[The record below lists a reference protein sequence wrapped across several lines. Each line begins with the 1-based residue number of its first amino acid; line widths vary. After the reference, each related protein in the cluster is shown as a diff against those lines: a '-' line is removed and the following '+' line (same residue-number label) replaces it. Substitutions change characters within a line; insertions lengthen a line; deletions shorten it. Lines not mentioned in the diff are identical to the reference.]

1 MARLSRSDAED
12 ILYMEARLLDE
23 RRYEQWL
30 GLFSA
35 DSMYWVPANGDGV
48 DPNREVAIVYDDIT
62 RLTGRIERL
71 TSGGAHAQSP
81 PSKTRRI
88 VSNVQIEESSEDAA
102 TVLCTF
108 IMYELRRSKER
119 VFAGRGEYRMRC
131 EDGRWKITGKKAIL
145 VNNAE
150 VIDNL
155 TFIV

>member
-1 MARLSRSDAED
+1 MARLNRSEAED
-12 ILYMEARLLDE
+12 IIYMEARLLDE

-30 GLFSA
+30 GMFTA
-35 DSMYWVPANGDGV
+35 DATYWVPANGEGV
-48 DPNREVAIVYDDIT
+48 DPAREVAIVYDDIP

-81 PSKTRRI
+81 PSKTRRV

-102 TVLCTF
+102 TVLCAF

-131 EDGRWKITGKKAIL
+131 ENGRWKLASKKAIL

>member
-1 MARLSRSDAED
+1 MAILNRSEAED
-12 ILYMEARLLDE
+12 ILYVEARLLDE

-30 GLFSA
+30 GMFSA
-35 DSMYWVPANGDGV
+35 DAIYWVPANGDGV
-48 DPNREVAIVYDDIT
+48 DPKREVAIIYDDMA
-62 RLTGRIERL
+62 RLSGRIARL

-81 PSKTRRI
+81 PSKTRRV
-88 VSNVQIEESSEDAA
+88 VSNVQIEESAENAA

-108 IMYELRRSKER
+108 IMYELRHSKER
-119 VFAGRGEYRMRC
+119 IFAGRGEYRMRFD
-131 EDGRWKITGKKAIL
+131 DGRWKIAGKKAVL

>member
-1 MARLSRSDAED
+1 
-12 ILYMEARLLDE
+12 MEGA
-23 RRYEQWL
+23 
-30 GLFSA
+30 
-35 DSMYWVPANGDGV
+35 
-48 DPNREVAIVYDDIT
+48 DPNREVAIVYDDMP

-81 PSKTRRI
+81 PSKTQRV
-88 VSNVQIEESSEDAA
+88 VSNVQLEESAENSA
-102 TVLCTF
+102 TVRCTF

-119 VFAGRGEYRMRC
+119 IFAGRGEYRIRC
-131 EDGRWKITGKKAIL
+131 EDGRWKIAGKKAVL

>member
-1 MARLSRSDAED
+1 MALLSRAEAED

-23 RRYEQWL
+23 RRYEAWL
-30 GLFSA
+30 GMFTA
-35 DSMYWVPANGDGV
+35 DATYWVPANGEGV
-48 DPNREVAIVYDDIT
+48 DPNREVAIVYDDMP

-81 PSKTRRI
+81 PSKTQRV
-88 VSNVQIEESSEDAA
+88 VSNVQLEESAENSA
-102 TVLCTF
+102 TVRCTF

-119 VFAGRGEYRMRC
+119 IFAGRGEYRMRC
-131 EDGRWKITGKKAIL
+131 EDGRWKIAGKKAVL

>member
-1 MARLSRSDAED
+1 MARLSRSEAEEV
-12 ILYMEARLLDE
+12 LYSEARMLDE
-23 RRYEQWL
+23 RRYTDWL
-30 GLFSA
+30 ANFTV
-35 DSMYWVPANGDGV
+35 DFIYWVPANGDGI
-48 DPNREVAIVYDDIT
+48 DPTREVAIIYDDVT

-81 PSKTRRI
+81 PSKTRRV
-88 VSNVQIEESSEDAA
+88 VSNVQIEESSENAA

-108 IMYELRRSKER
+108 ILYELRRNKER
-119 VFAGRGEYRMRC
+119 IFAGRGEYRMRY
-131 EDGRWKITGKKAIL
+131 EDGRWKIAAKKVVL

>member
-1 MARLSRSDAED
+1 MATLSRFEAED

-30 GLFSA
+30 GMFTA
-35 DSMYWVPANGDGV
+35 DAIYWVPANGDGV
-48 DPNREVAIVYDDIT
+48 DPKREVAIVYDDMA
-62 RLTGRIERL
+62 RLSGRIERL

-81 PSKTRRI
+81 PSKTRRV

-102 TVLCTF
+102 TVLCAF
-108 IMYELRRSKER
+108 IMCELRRSKER
-119 VFAGRGEYRMRC
+119 VFAGRGEYRIRR
-131 EDGRWKITGKKAIL
+131 EDGRWKIVSKKAIL